1 MRRQI
6 PVVLSTVRRVAL
18 ADGRPTVPGFT
29 ESASTR
35 VLPEAV
41 SPRAWRALFL
51 TSLAT
56 VLVGFNSTATNIALD
71 DIQAGFSGASAA
83 DVGWGVAGF
92 FIGTAAFMPLAG
104 RLADRIGRK
113 RMFQLGLLLFALSA
127 VFSAVAPTV
136 LMLNL
141 SRVLQAIAGAA
152 LLPSSLALVLPL
164 FPESRRSTAVGLWSA
179 AGPLGAG
186 VAPAAAALILAAA
199 GWRAVYLVSAPVALL
214 MFWGGWKMLREL
226 PIPPN
231 QQRLD
236 LVGAAG
242 GTIAVAAV
250 VTAIMQG
257 RVWGYFSP
265 ITITVAVIGVA
276 ALGLFVANSSRHPEP
291 LLNLHLLRRRGV
303 FVANTV
309 NFLGSI
315 TSQPLWIVWPL
326 FMKNVWNFSTL
337 QVGLGVTLGP
347 VTAGCSTLVFSRLA
361 DRIGS
366 IGLCR
371 LGTMLQMAAVSWH
384 LTQLGSEVNFWSDFA
399 PGILMYGLGW
409 GMSIPL
415 LNGVALEWVEE
426 KFFAETNGLYGTLR
440 YASGAIGT
448 AMVFALLTTTRGI
461 EALPYYERILAVFLV
476 ATTLSAMA
484 MWIPVGKA
492 PPRNSWA
499 R

>member
-35 VLPEAV
+35 VSPEAV

-242 GTIAVAAV
+242 GTVAVAAV

-257 RVWGYFSP
+257 RVWGYSSP
-265 ITITVAVIGVA
+265 ITITVALIGVA

-361 DRIGS
+361 DRIGA

>member
-35 VLPEAV
+35 VSPEAV

-242 GTIAVAAV
+242 GTVAVAAV

-257 RVWGYFSP
+257 RVWGYSSP

-361 DRIGS
+361 DRIGA

-371 LGTMLQMAAVSWH
+371 LGTMFQMAAVSWH

>member
-1 MRRQI
+1 VRRQI

-35 VLPEAV
+35 VSPEAV

-242 GTIAVAAV
+242 GTVAVAAV

-257 RVWGYFSP
+257 RVWGYSSP

-361 DRIGS
+361 DRIGA

>member
-1 MRRQI
+1 
-6 PVVLSTVRRVAL
+6 
-18 ADGRPTVPGFT
+18 
-29 ESASTR
+29 
-35 VLPEAV
+35 
-41 SPRAWRALFL
+41 
-51 TSLAT
+51 

-242 GTIAVAAV
+242 GTVAVAAV

-257 RVWGYFSP
+257 RVWGYSSP

-361 DRIGS
+361 DRIGA

-371 LGTMLQMAAVSWH
+371 LGTMFQMAAVSWH

>member
-35 VLPEAV
+35 VSPEAV

-236 LVGAAG
+236 FVGAAG
-242 GTIAVAAV
+242 GTVAVAAV

-257 RVWGYFSP
+257 RVWGYSSP

-371 LGTMLQMAAVSWH
+371 LGTMFQMAAVSWH

-484 MWIPVGKA
+484 MWIPIGKA
-492 PPRNSWA
+492 PPRHSWE

>member
-18 ADGRPTVPGFT
+18 ADGRPTVPGLT

-35 VLPEAV
+35 VSPEAV

-242 GTIAVAAV
+242 GTVAVAAV

-257 RVWGYFSP
+257 RVWGYSSP

-361 DRIGS
+361 DRIGA

>member
-29 ESASTR
+29 ESPSTR
-35 VLPEAV
+35 LSPEAV
-41 SPRAWRALFL
+41 SPSAWRALFL

-214 MFWGGWKMLREL
+214 MFLGGWKMLREL

-236 LVGAAG
+236 FVGAAG
-242 GTIAVAAV
+242 GTVAVAAV

-257 RVWGYFSP
+257 RVWGYSSP

-337 QVGLGVTLGP
+337 QVGLGVTIGP
-347 VTAGCSTLVFSRLA
+347 VMAGCSTLVFSRLA

-384 LTQLGSEVNFWSDFA
+384 LTQLGSEVNFWFDFA
-399 PGILMYGLGW
+399 PGIMMYGLGW

-426 KFFAETNGLYGTLR
+426 KFFAETNGLYGPLR

-492 PPRNSWA
+492 PPRHSWE

>member
-35 VLPEAV
+35 VSPEAV

-236 LVGAAG
+236 FVGAAG
-242 GTIAVAAV
+242 GTVAVAAV

-257 RVWGYFSP
+257 RVWGYSSP

-361 DRIGS
+361 DRIGA

-371 LGTMLQMAAVSWH
+371 LGTMFQMAAVSWH

-484 MWIPVGKA
+484 MWIPIGKA
-492 PPRNSWA
+492 PPRHSWE

>member
-35 VLPEAV
+35 VSPEAV

-127 VFSAVAPTV
+127 VFSAIAPTV

-186 VAPAAAALILAAA
+186 VPPAAAALILAAA

-242 GTIAVAAV
+242 GTVAVAAV

-371 LGTMLQMAAVSWH
+371 LGTMFQMAAVSWH

-484 MWIPVGKA
+484 MWIPIGKA
-492 PPRNSWA
+492 PPRHSWE

>member
-35 VLPEAV
+35 VSPEAV

-127 VFSAVAPTV
+127 VFSAIAPTV

-242 GTIAVAAV
+242 GTVAVAAV

-257 RVWGYFSP
+257 RVWGYSSP

-361 DRIGS
+361 DRIGA

>member
-35 VLPEAV
+35 VSPEAV

-127 VFSAVAPTV
+127 VFSAIAPTV

-242 GTIAVAAV
+242 GTVAVAAV

-257 RVWGYFSP
+257 RVWGYSSP

-371 LGTMLQMAAVSWH
+371 LGTMFQMAAVSWH

-484 MWIPVGKA
+484 MWIPIGKA
-492 PPRNSWA
+492 PPRHSWE

>member
-35 VLPEAV
+35 VSPEAV

-242 GTIAVAAV
+242 GTVAVAAV

-257 RVWGYFSP
+257 RVWGYSSP

-371 LGTMLQMAAVSWH
+371 LGTMFQMAAVSWH

>member
-35 VLPEAV
+35 VSPEAV

-127 VFSAVAPTV
+127 VFSAIAPTV

-226 PIPPN
+226 PIPAN

-242 GTIAVAAV
+242 GTVAVAAV

-257 RVWGYFSP
+257 RVWGYSSP

-492 PPRNSWA
+492 PPRHSWE

>member
-35 VLPEAV
+35 VSPEAV

-127 VFSAVAPTV
+127 VFSAIAPTV

-242 GTIAVAAV
+242 GTVAVAAV

-257 RVWGYFSP
+257 RVWGYSSP

-492 PPRNSWA
+492 PPRHSWD

>member
-29 ESASTR
+29 EPPSTR
-35 VLPEAV
+35 LSPEAV

-236 LVGAAG
+236 FVGAAG
-242 GTIAVAAV
+242 GTVAVAAV

-257 RVWGYFSP
+257 RVWGYSSP

-371 LGTMLQMAAVSWH
+371 LGTMFQMAAVSWH

>member
-29 ESASTR
+29 EPPSTR
-35 VLPEAV
+35 LSPEAV

-236 LVGAAG
+236 FVGAAG
-242 GTIAVAAV
+242 GTVAVAAV

-257 RVWGYFSP
+257 RVWGYSSP

-384 LTQLGSEVNFWSDFA
+384 LTQLGSEVNFWFDFA

-492 PPRNSWA
+492 PPRHSWE

>member
-35 VLPEAV
+35 VSPEAV

-242 GTIAVAAV
+242 GTVAVAAV

-257 RVWGYFSP
+257 RVWGYSSP

-361 DRIGS
+361 DRIGA

-371 LGTMLQMAAVSWH
+371 LGTMFQMAAVSWH

-484 MWIPVGKA
+484 MWIPIGKA
-492 PPRNSWA
+492 PPRHSWE

>member
-35 VLPEAV
+35 VSPEAV

-242 GTIAVAAV
+242 GTVAVAAV

-257 RVWGYFSP
+257 RVWGYSSP

-361 DRIGS
+361 DRIGA